1 MFSFD
6 FSTATSKPPIPET
19 VIGKLYKAFDVPVY
33 ATLKGVSI
41 LLMIWLVDYCLTSQV
56 IYGKRNLLIT
66 SHVKEVSSSTNK
78 KNWLKWS
85 R

>member
-1 MFSFD
+1 
-6 FSTATSKPPIPET
+6 

-56 IYGKRNLLIT
+56 IYGKRDLL
-66 SHVKEVSSSTNK
+66 KQNVSLPVFLVTANQV
-78 KNWLKWS
+78 
-85 R
+85 

>member
-41 LLMIWLVDYCLTSQV
+41 LLMI
-56 IYGKRNLLIT
+56 
-66 SHVKEVSSSTNK
+66 
-78 KNWLKWS
+78 
-85 R
+85 